1 MLDLILLLTVLV
13 EAGCMIAVLLLIL
26 CIIRQGRE
34 DFRLFRRK
42 ETPIQE
48 PEDTAEEPETRRKSV
63 DEGIDN
69 LMTYSLDVA
78 KETRRGREEW
88 P

>member
-1 MLDLILLLTVLV
+1 MLNLILLMTVLV
-13 EAGCMIAVLLLIL
+13 EAGCMIALLLLIL
-26 CIIRQGRE
+26 CMIRHGQ
-34 DFRLFRRK
+34 DFGLLPHK
-42 ETPIQE
+42 TPPKAE
-48 PEDTAEEPETRRKSV
+48 PEETQEEPEPRRKSV

-78 KETRRGREEW
+78 KENRRGREEW

>member
-1 MLDLILLLTVLV
+1 MLNLILLMTVLV
-13 EAGCMIAVLLLIL
+13 EAGCMIALLLLIL
-26 CIIRQGRE
+26 CMIRHGQE
-34 DFRLFRRK
+34 DFGLFRRK
-42 ETPIQE
+42 APTPE
-48 PEDTAEEPETRRKSV
+48 PEEPEPRRKSV

-78 KETRRGREEW
+78 KENRRGREEW

>member
-1 MLDLILLLTVLV
+1 MLNLILLMAVLA
-13 EAGCMIAVLLLIL
+13 EIGCMVALLLLIW
-26 CIIRQGRE
+26 CIVRNGQ
-34 DFRLFRRK
+34 DFGLFQSK
-42 ETPIQE
+42 APKAE
-48 PEDTAEEPETRRKSV
+48 PEKDPEEPGPRRKSV

-78 KETRRGREEW
+78 KENRRGREEW